1 MKKNTTPKTT
11 KPSTSQ
17 SAKSSKPKPG
27 GLGRGLGSI
36 LPDVD
41 IDIEAAMGKGNL
53 TTAITTIPLRSIEAN
68 PFQPRKE
75 FDAESLEELAQSIR
89 QQGVITPVTVRQMPD
104 GKYQLIAGERRL
116 RASQM
121 AGLKEIPAYI
131 RIATDTQMMEMAL
144 VENIQRENLNAMEIA
159 FSYNALIEEC
169 QLTHE
174 QLSEKVG
181 KNRSTI
187 TNYLRLLNLPS
198 ETQIALSSDQISMAH
213 ARCLAS
219 VEDID
224 THLALLHDIVNKQLS
239 VRQTEQLVKEL
250 AKQSALSSTPKKKEA
265 LPELHAASRSALK
278 DYFQSEIDI
287 KRSRRGKGTLTIHF
301 NNDKDFERIIELIKS

>member
-1 MKKNTTPKTT
+1 MTT
-11 KPSTSQ
+11 KK
-17 SAKSSKPKPG
+17 KSS

-41 IDIEAAMGKGNL
+41 IDAAMGKPNL
-53 TTAITTIPLRSIEAN
+53 TTSITTIPLDSIEAN

-75 FDAESLEELAQSIR
+75 FDEEALNELSQSIR
-89 QQGVITPVTVRQMPD
+89 QQGVITPITVRQMPD
-104 GKYQLIAGERRL
+104 GKYQLIAGERRV
-116 RASQM
+116 RASQL

-198 ETQIALSSDQISMAH
+198 ETQLALSTEQITMAH
-213 ARCLAS
+213 ARCL
-219 VEDID
+219 VNIEDPEQ
-224 THLALLHDIVNKQLS
+224 HLALLHDIINRQLS
-239 VRQTEQLVKEL
+239 VRQTEQLVKEFT
-250 AKQSALSSTPKKKEA
+250 KPKPAPPARKKDD
-265 LPELHAASRSALK
+265 LPEFHAASRSSLK
-278 DYFQSEIDI
+278 QYLQSEVDI
-287 KRSRRGKGTLTIHF
+287 KRSRRGKGTVTIHF
-301 NNDKDFERIIELIKS
+301 NNDRDFERIMKLINKD

>member
-1 MKKNTTPKTT
+1 MTT
-11 KPSTSQ
+11 KKKTS
-17 SAKSSKPKPG
+17 

-41 IDIEAAMGKGNL
+41 IDAAMGKPNL
-53 TTAITTIPLRSIEAN
+53 TTAITTIDIDSIEAN
-68 PFQPRKE
+68 PFQPRKD
-75 FDAESLEELAQSIR
+75 FDQEALDELAQSIR
-89 QQGVITPVTVRQMPD
+89 QQGVIAPITVRQMPD
-104 GKYQLIAGERRL
+104 GQYQLIAGERRL
-116 RASQM
+116 RASKI

-198 ETQIALSSDQISMAH
+198 ETQLALSTNQISMAH
-213 ARCLAS
+213 ARCLVN
-219 VEDID
+219 VEDTE
-224 THLALLHDIVNKQLS
+224 THLALLHEIINKQLS
-239 VRQTEQLVKEL
+239 VRQTEQLVKEMS
-250 AKQSALSSTPKKKEA
+250 KPKPQTSGVRKKDD
-265 LPELHAASRSALK
+265 LPEIHAASRSALRQ
-278 DYFQSEIDI
+278 YLQSEVDI

-301 NNDKDFERIIELIKS
+301 NNDRDFERIIKLIKEN

>member
-1 MKKNTTPKTT
+1 MSTKK
-11 KPSTSQ
+11 KPS
-17 SAKSSKPKPG
+17 

-41 IDIEAAMGKGNL
+41 IDTNMGKPNL
-53 TTAITTIPLRSIEAN
+53 TTSISTIPVKDIEAN

-75 FDAESLEELAQSIR
+75 FDAEALEELAQSIR
-89 QQGVITPVTVRQMPD
+89 EQGVITPITVRQMPD

-121 AGLKEIPAYI
+121 ADLKEIPAYI

-174 QLSEKVG
+174 QLSERVG

-198 ETQIALSSDQISMAH
+198 ETQLALSNEQISMAH
-213 ARCLAS
+213 ARSLVN
-219 VEDID
+219 VEDTE
-224 THLALLHDIVNKQLS
+224 THLALLHDIINKQLS
-239 VRQTEQLVKEL
+239 VRQTEQLVKEYNKPKKPAGRKKEDL
-250 AKQSALSSTPKKKEA
+250 PEVHAASQSALRQY
-265 LPELHAASRSALK
+265 L
-278 DYFQSEIDI
+278 QSEVDI

-301 NNDKDFERIIELIKS
+301 NSDRDFERIIKLIQDN